1 MEKDTGT
8 NNLGNRSKANISSFE
23 TFYDSRKIPISDL
36 NTSNEYSP
44 KRVKTYKEMLEK
56 IDYSEYID
64 SSSIVKNDIEQLNTN
79 LNQLNILIDENF
91 NQDEVDIS
99 IVKKKKKKKSKKND
113 KSENDKEILVET
125 KPNISYIGYNDV
137 KLPYNQNNVYFTGTV
152 NNFPHFYSNFDH
164 SLYNRII
171 YNNYVPIYIPYQ
183 IEDEKK
189 PTKKIEKEERT
200 KFDNEFSY
208 TDEEFIFS
216 CNSSE
221 GNLGIQQMIE
231 KSNKVELENFLKL
244 IKTNFDSIFLNTY
257 GNHVIQKFIDIAN
270 PELVIK
276 LKNKVKENISE
287 MIFHIN
293 GIHILIKFC
302 CKTNKFTFLKKYIK
316 ENFLECSQNNYSISL
331 IQRILRNS
339 KYLQFKVSLIYL
351 LSLLYSIL

>member
-8 NNLGNRSKANISSFE
+8 NNYGNRSKANISSYE
-23 TFYDSRKIPISDL
+23 TFYDSRKIAFSEI
-36 NTSNEYSP
+36 NTSCEYSP
-44 KRVKTYKEMLEK
+44 KKVKTYKEMLEK

-79 LNQLNILIDENF
+79 LNQLNILNDENF

-99 IVKKKKKKKSKKND
+99 IVKKKKKKKKSKKND
-113 KSENDKEILVET
+113 KLTNEKENLLKTD
-125 KPNISYIGYNDV
+125 PNIPLIGFNDF
-137 KLPYNQNNVYFTGTV
+137 KIPYHQNNAYFTGTV
-152 NNFPHFYSNFDH
+152 NNLPHFYPSFNQP
-164 SLYNRII
+164 LYNPLI
-171 YNNYVPIYIPYQ
+171 YSNYVPIYIPYQ
-183 IEDEKK
+183 IEEEKK
-189 PTKKIEKEERT
+189 PSKKIEKEEVI
-200 KFDNEFSY
+200 KSNDELNY
-208 TDEEFIFS
+208 NNEEFIIS

-231 KSNKVELENFLKL
+231 KSNKVELESFLKL
-244 IKTNFDSIFLNTY
+244 IKTNFDSIFFNTY

-339 KYLQFKVSLIYL
+339 KYLHFKVSLI
-351 LSLLYSIL
+351 